1 VLRYL
6 DDSAGDG
13 QSVKSGFS
21 DNSAGFLPS
30 IVLKLQIF
38 VDYDGHLSDAGSI
51 ASFDVETTH
60 CAVADF
66 LDCLSLDRPPTPASP
81 RRTSSGDMELGMQE
95 SAVIDIFEDPRAPEV
110 QHALTYTHISQA
122 WLQDQ
127 RRLAREAN
135 VGRTPPPS
143 DYQISLHTG
152 SHGSSSFSRSSFTPS
167 HGERHALPVFL
178 PARAPGHIA
187 RLPQSARPRRS
198 RSAVFL
204 RDLDAR
210 LPAILEAP
218 SDGELQAAAA
228 KPDLMSA
235 TPALRPA
242 DDHRA
247 HLVSLTS
254 SAVYLTMLATP
265 HPDSTEHVIDCS
277 HCLQV
282 RRSSYTNIWFADHE
296 HTVACTRCS
305 FSVCDV
311 PVEP

>member
-6 DDSAGDG
+6 DDSAGDS

-21 DNSAGFLPS
+21 NNSAGFLPS
-30 IVLKLQIF
+30 IVLKVQIF
-38 VDYDGHLSDAGSI
+38 VDYDGHLSDVGSN
-51 ASFDVETTH
+51 ASFDAETTH
-60 CAVADF
+60 CAAADF
-66 LDCLSLDRPPTPASP
+66 PDCMTLDGPPTPASP
-81 RRTSSGDMELGMQE
+81 RSTFSGDMELDMQQ
-95 SAVIDIFEDPRAPEV
+95 SAGIDVFGDTRAPEV
-110 QHALTYTHISQA
+110 QHALTHTHISQA

-127 RRLAREAN
+127 RRLACEAN

-152 SHGSSSFSRSSFTPS
+152 SRGSSAFSRRSSFTTS
-167 HGERHALPVFL
+167 HGERHALL
-178 PARAPGHIA
+178 LSRA

-218 SDGELQAAAA
+218 SDGELRAAAA
-228 KPDLMSA
+228 KPDLMFA

-242 DDHRA
+242 DDNHA
-247 HLVSLTS
+247 PLASLTS
-254 SAVYLTMLATP
+254 STVYLTTLATP
-265 HPDSTEHVIDCS
+265 HHESTEHVIYCS

-282 RRSSYTNIWFADHE
+282 R
-296 HTVACTRCS
+296 
-305 FSVCDV
+305 
-311 PVEP
+311 